1 MYCDFGWINLFYQQ
15 DSYRTGLFVKK
26 NHFHMHCVD
35 IDSVRGCELHLR
47 NIVLKDLKEI
57 HYAQKD
63 MLKYQFKMK
72 EDK

>member
-1 MYCDFGWINLFYQQ
+1 MILDRSTFFNQQ

-35 IDSVRGCELHLR
+35 IDSGRGCELHLR

-57 HYAQKD
+57 HYAQRHVEISV
-63 MLKYQFKMK
+63 QN
-72 EDK
+72 ERR